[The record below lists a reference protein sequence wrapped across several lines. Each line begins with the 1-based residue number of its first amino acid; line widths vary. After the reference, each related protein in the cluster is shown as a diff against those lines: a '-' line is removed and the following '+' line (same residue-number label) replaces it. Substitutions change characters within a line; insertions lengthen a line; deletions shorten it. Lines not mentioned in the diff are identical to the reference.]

1 MEAAYGIQSKLAK
14 LVLSKSHLEMLTTA
28 GPGSEAK
35 MLMSLKQR
43 TIEKRKNNV
52 TNTLQHIETVQLF
65 VSPIYVLR
73 EQFNYKF
80 SDFQVI

>member
-1 MEAAYGIQSKLAK
+1 
-14 LVLSKSHLEMLTTA
+14 MLTTA

-52 TNTLQHIETVQLF
+52 TNTLQHIETEQSF
-65 VSPIYVLR
+65 VSPIYGLR
-73 EQFNYKF
+73 EKFNYKF
-80 SDFQVI
+80 LDFQVI